1 MYLLGNIGILY
12 GIVGRILYSR
22 HIGELSQA
30 TYNNL
35 TLNIALY
42 SGAIFLTFKDNLGKI
57 HFSKQT
63 EKIIRYVGSCTLGI
77 YLTHVLF
84 IQGITDKIFV
94 AIGYRYPALILPL
107 AVLVFVLAFVLTA
120 LLRSIPLVKKWL
132 V

>member
-1 MYLLGNIGILY
+1 MYSG
-12 GIVGRILYSR
+12 
-22 HIGELSQA
+22 HIGEPSQA

-57 HFSKQT
+57 YFSNQT

-84 IQGITDKIFV
+84 VQGITDKIFV
-94 AIGYRYPALILPL
+94 ATGYRYLVLNLPL
-107 AVLVFVLAFVLTA
+107 AILVFVLAFALTVL
-120 LLRSIPLVKKWL
+120 LKSIPLVKEWL